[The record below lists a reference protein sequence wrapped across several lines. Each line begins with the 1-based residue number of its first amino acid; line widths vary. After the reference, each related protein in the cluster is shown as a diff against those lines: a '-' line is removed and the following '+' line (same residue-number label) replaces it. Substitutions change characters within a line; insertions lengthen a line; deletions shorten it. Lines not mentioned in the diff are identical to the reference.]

1 MGRSG
6 KLSNSCLLLLITP
19 CKKMTHLS
27 EEERQKTPFQE
38 TTSGAEDDKNWHRNY
53 DLHKKLCTE
62 VVLRRQLPHLSF
74 FMFSMTTHK
83 NEM

>member
-1 MGRSG
+1 MGRSE
-6 KLSNSCLLLLITP
+6 KLNNSCLLLLITP
-19 CKKMTHLS
+19 CKKMTHFP

>member
-19 CKKMTHLS
+19 CKKMTHFP

-62 VVLRRQLPHLSF
+62 VVLRRQLPHSSF